1 MAIELRP
8 AAKDLLSQRGY
19 DPVLGARPLRRTI
32 QREIED
38 NLSEKIL
45 FGELRAGQIVTV
57 DVQGTGP
64 QAQLTF
70 KGAPKPGEVPG
81 APPAAIDSKAAA
93 GGTDGRPANGEEHH
107 PGSG

>member
-45 FGELRAGQIVTV
+45 LGELKAGQIVTV

-64 QAQLTF
+64 EAQLTF
-70 KGAPKPGEVPG
+70 NGAPKPGEAPTP
-81 APPAAIDSKAAA
+81 PPARTGSKAAA
-93 GGTDGRPANGEEHH
+93 GGTGGRLTNGE
-107 PGSG
+107 